1 MTTNILPTLPNLGDI
16 ETKAVLK
23 KTARAHQAL
32 AELKENGT
40 YDQITG
46 SYFGTSTTA
55 AAQKA
60 VATTDA
66 KEVMVVE
73 GDDAVEVKEEPA
85 EAATN

>member
-1 MTTNILPTLPNLGDI
+1 MVAKFN
-16 ETKAVLK
+16 K
-23 KTARAHQAL
+23 AL

-46 SYFGTSTTA
+46 SYFGTSSTA

-60 VATTDA
+60 VATTDV

-73 GDDAVEVKEEPA
+73 GDDAVEVKEESA